1 MKIMAEGNAEEYVFS
16 PEYYFLLFIIAE
28 VRKISNLFSTE
39 NENIILACRGVPKCF
54 VSYGWTLTF
63 A

>member
-28 VRKISNLFSTE
+28 VRKISNLFSTK

-54 VSYGWTLTF
+54 VSYG
-63 A
+63 